1 MLHNCD
7 DWIGFLESCKTWINW
22 KNISFFQRLAI
33 YVKITQPVQQFNT
46 HLVCANLWRG
56 QNVSSVEWQW
66 NESSNESLV
75 VNRWSSRIWAVSAAG
90 VFSGV
95 NHTMTHSTEETR
107 PSHFSLTTKLSV
119 TAEVCDGPA
128 SLHVRQGNSLPS
140 PLSGQG
146 CVIGG
151 SMDTTAGELE
161 TFIKHNCKGHS
172 QQSYFPLNHCSCSKQ
187 VWTLRT
193 SYF

>member
-1 MLHNCD
+1 M
-7 DWIGFLESCKTWINW
+7 
-22 KNISFFQRLAI
+22 
-33 YVKITQPVQQFNT
+33 KITQPVQQFNT
-46 HLVCANLWRG
+46 HLVRANLWRG
-56 QNVSSVEWQW
+56 RNVSSVEWQK

-151 SMDTTAGELE
+151 SMDTT
-161 TFIKHNCKGHS
+161 FIKHDCKGHS
-172 QQSYFPLNHCSCSKQ
+172 QQPYFPLNCEPYEPLIFNGIKAHFQAVAYLFCIQDRVDMWHFLRWRSCFVLIPAKKETKH
-187 VWTLRT
+187 VG
-193 SYF
+193 